1 MPAEKALNKIIES
14 EGNGLSVEQLIK
26 QALKIL

>member
-1 MPAEKALNKIIES
+1 MVAEKALNRIIES
-14 EGNGLSVEQLIK
+14 EGTGLSVEQLIK